1 MIVAIVVVVVVVFIV
16 IAFGIGLCYAEDC
29 EECRVEWWHQ
39 LMGAITW

>member
-1 MIVAIVVVVVVVFIV
+1 MIVAIVVVVVV
-16 IAFGIGLCYAEDC
+16 IAFGIGPSYAEDC